1 MKYFPDGAKNSI
13 SPLLAGRDQ
22 GQGEDAGLSPARET
36 AYPWRMVTG
45 RDFGRAI
52 KWSRERG
59 NTLFEQ
65 IKKRIEATKK

>member
-1 MKYFPDGAKNSI
+1 MTRDELNRRNGFIDGKAEVKS
-13 SPLLAGRDQ
+13 
-22 GQGEDAGLSPARET
+22 
-36 AYPWRMVTG
+36 YPWHMVTG

-65 IKKRIEATKK
+65 IKKRIEQGKK